1 MTAFTI
7 HSLEDLGAAVE
18 WALEAANG
26 RKKWLLYGDM
36 GVGKTTFVKTFC
48 QHQGVSD
55 AASSPTYSLVNAYK
69 GPQDTWVHHM
79 DLYRLKDMAEA
90 LDFGIEDYF
99 DDPFYCLIEW
109 PEIIEPIL
117 PDDVFRLKFSL
128 NADNSRVCV
137 VL

>member
-1 MTAFTI
+1 MTAFKIT
-7 HSLEDLGAAVE
+7 HLDDMPAAVE
-18 WALEAANG
+18 WAIKAAAG

-36 GVGKTTFVKTFC
+36 GVGKTTFTKAFC
-48 QHQGVSD
+48 QAQGISD

-69 GPQDTWVHHM
+69 GPHETWVHHM

-117 PDDVFRLKFSL
+117 PEDVFKLSFRLED
-128 NADNSRVCV
+128 DNSRVCM